1 VPNICAQVTAS
12 NVVQYISGFENSD
25 IKVVVR
31 KAESGAKLQVHLVR
45 ASSTKLLATHLLWD
59 SLRQLQ
65 EEDMGDPEALAVGI
79 ERSRELLERLNS
91 ILTQRDTEHRARLVE
106 ARRNIA
112 VGLAD
117 ARDVLRMA
125 DAMSDGSSKA
135 EVRPAASA
143 NESEANRL
151 VEQCKQLQ
159 GKLARADEVRQ
170 SLEAEID
177 SFKILGMNNSSPPS
191 HKVQEQRKTIEG
203 LQGQVQQLQLR
214 LMQAEAERGQL
225 MRVASDEATITE
237 VDESMSKS
245 ELVGR
250 LSKQADIIRALKK
263 ELEKASSQDMRRSG
277 ESLASNGAPE
287 LQTPRSVLAVEVER
301 LNRLLL
307 GSKEESEVS
316 RMKLEGELIEQKS
329 KHMMIQAE
337 LDQAKQKHEMCESEK
352 NDVVADLKAS
362 KLKMEQL
369 NLKFGEEMRLAQDH
383 SRLLRQRIT
392 TLEATTSAP
401 PEPIP
406 PMPAFMS
413 ALPDDPMGIKQL
425 VESIDNELSPPKRGL
440 ANRNWDASRAE
451 PQLQPQSQPAG
462 ALPNA
467 LDANQHGHGQSQES
481 AIESVASS
489 SDGWLESDG
498 LTIVVG
504 KDYTKGNVEDVG
516 AGGAKQPVAAVHAKQ
531 AHDTVKMDQDQQVAS
546 PRTTLPTHPHPPT
559 HPPTHP
565 HTHTP
570 PFWTTRSGV
579 LPITSA
585 AQSFRLQFSPM
596 PDGNCCQP
604 GIDSMSVVSI
614 DSRLKLFQP

>member
-1 VPNICAQVTAS
+1 MTAS

-31 KAESGAKLQVHLVR
+31 KVESGAQLQVHLVR

-65 EEDMGDPEALAVGI
+65 EEDMGDPEALAGGI

-91 ILTQRDTEHRARLVE
+91 ILTQRDAEHRARLVE
-106 ARRNIA
+106 ARRNIG

-125 DAMSDGSSKA
+125 DAISDSSSQA
-135 EVRPAASA
+135 GASA
-143 NESEANRL
+143 NKDEASRL
-151 VEQCKQLQ
+151 AEQCKQLQ
-159 GKLARADEVRQ
+159 GQLARANEVRQ

-177 SFKILGMNNSSPPS
+177 SFKILGMNNSSPPNR
-191 HKVQEQRKTIEG
+191 KVQEQSKTIEA

-214 LMQAEAERGQL
+214 LMQAETERGQL

-250 LSKQADIIRALKK
+250 LSKQVDIISALKK
-263 ELEKASSQDMRRSG
+263 ELEKASSAHDMRRSG
-277 ESLASNGAPE
+277 GSLASNDAQE

-301 LNRLLL
+301 LNRLLQ
-307 GSKEESEVS
+307 GAKEESEVS

-329 KHMMIQAE
+329 KHMRMQAE
-337 LDQAKQKHEMCESEK
+337 LEQAKQRHAMHESEK
-352 NDVVADLKAS
+352 DDVVADLKAA

-369 NLKFGEEMRLAQDH
+369 NLKFGEEMRMAQDY

-392 TLEATTSAP
+392 TLEAMTSTP
-401 PEPIP
+401 PEPIL

-425 VESIDNELSPPKRGL
+425 VESIDNELSPPKRSL
-440 ANRNWDASRAE
+440 ANRDRHASRGE
-451 PQLQPQSQPAG
+451 SQPQPAG
-462 ALPNA
+462 ALPNTV
-467 LDANQHGHGQSQES
+467 DANQHGHGHGQSEKS

-489 SDGWLESDG
+489 GDDWLESDG
-498 LTIVVG
+498 RTIVVG
-504 KDYTKGNVEDVG
+504 NDSEGKVEGFG
-516 AGGAKQPVAAVHAKQ
+516 AGGAKHWGAVVHAKQ
-531 AHDTVKMDQDQQVAS
+531 AHETVKTKQAHETVKMDQDEQVAS
-546 PRTTLPTHPHPPT
+546 LLATPHITTPHIVRTKK
-559 HPPTHP
+559 
-565 HTHTP
+565 HTHTHKQTHTHNTP
-570 PFWTTRSGV
+570 PSLTSRSRG
-579 LPITSA
+579 LPITA
-585 AQSFRLQFSPM
+585 A
-596 PDGNCCQP
+596 
-604 GIDSMSVVSI
+604 
-614 DSRLKLFQP
+614 K